1 MQPSLT
7 ANPKKIESFAILRG
21 IAMVIMALDHVRNYF
36 HITKQI
42 TIMKNIIAPLLLL
55 VSFATFSQTT
65 NTTKEIK
72 VNQQRIESRI
82 FELAKF
88 GKDSLGRGYRV
99 AYTKGDVAGRT
110 WFIGLMKKAELDVS
124 IDAAGNLIGKRKG
137 KNPLLK
143 PIAFGSHIDMVPDG
157 GNYDGCVGSVC
168 GLEIMEILKEN
179 NIVTNHPLEL
189 IIFSD
194 EEGSLL
200 GSKALAGKFKQEGLQ
215 TVSQSGLTVKEG
227 IKAIGGNP
235 DSINNIIRKKGD
247 IETFIEL
254 HIEQGGILEK
264 ENIQIGV
271 VEGIVGIEDWEV
283 TVEGFANHAGT
294 TPMNM
299 RQDALLSAAKLII
312 GVNEVITS
320 HEGKQ
325 VGTVG
330 KISAQPG
337 AYNVVP
343 GKVVL
348 GLEIRDLSYDKIWEL
363 FHEIEKRAAVIAVAG
378 GTKITFKNQ
387 LLGAIPALTNKSIQ
401 EKIVA
406 SAKALG
412 FTYKYMQ
419 SGAGHDSQDMALI
432 TPVGMIFVPSVGGIS
447 HSPKEFT
454 KAIDMANG
462 ANVLLQTI
470 LAIDKE
476 Q

>member
-1 MQPSLT
+1 MQYLKTLILLCFLT
-7 ANPKKIESFAILRG
+7 IL
-21 IAMVIMALDHVRNYF
+21 
-36 HITKQI
+36 TS
-42 TIMKNIIAPLLLL
+42 T
-55 VSFATFSQTT
+55 TFSQTVIKS
-65 NTTKEIK
+65 KEIK

-88 GKDSLGRGYRV
+88 GKDSRGKGYRV
-99 AYTKGDVAGRT
+99 AYTKGDIEGRS
-110 WFIGLMKKAELDVS
+110 WFIDQMKKVGLEVT
-124 IDAAGNLIGKRKG
+124 IDYAGNIIGKRKG
-137 KNPLLK
+137 KNPSLK

-157 GNYDGCVGSVC
+157 GNYDGCVGSVS

-200 GSKALAGKFKQEGLQ
+200 GSKALAGGFKEGRLK
-215 TVSQSGLTVKEG
+215 TISQSGLIVSEG
-227 IKAIGGNP
+227 LKVIGGNS
-235 DSINNIIRKKGD
+235 DSIQNVIRKKSD
-247 IETFIEL
+247 LTAFVEL

-271 VEGIVGIEDWEV
+271 VEGIVVIEDWEV

-294 TPMNM
+294 TPMNL
-299 RQDALLSAAKLII
+299 RHDALLSAAKLII
-312 GVNEVITS
+312 AVNEVITS
-320 HEGKQ
+320 HEGNQ

-343 GKVVL
+343 GKVIL
-348 GLEIRDLSYDKIWEL
+348 GLEIRDLSHDKIWEL
-363 FHEIEKRAAVIAVAG
+363 FNEIEKRAVAIGVSG
-378 GTKITFKNQ
+378 GTKITFRNQ
-387 LLGAIPALTNKSIQ
+387 LLGATPALTNKSIQ
-401 EKIVA
+401 DKIVQ

-432 TPVGMIFVPSVGGIS
+432 APIGMIFVPSVGGIS

-454 KAIDMANG
+454 KSIDMANG

-470 LAIDKE
+470 LKIDKE
-476 Q
+476 

>member
-1 MQPSLT
+1 MQYLRTLILAWFLSILVFT
-7 ANPKKIESFAILRG
+7 A
-21 IAMVIMALDHVRNYF
+21 
-36 HITKQI
+36 
-42 TIMKNIIAPLLLL
+42 
-55 VSFATFSQTT
+55 FSQTE
-65 NTTKEIK
+65 TKREEIK
-72 VNQQRIESRI
+72 INQQRIESRI
-82 FELAKF
+82 LELAKL
-88 GKDSLGRGYRV
+88 GKDSKGRGYRV
-99 AYTKGDVAGRT
+99 AYTKGDIEGRT
-110 WFIGLMKKAELDVS
+110 WFIDQMKKAGLEVT
-124 IDAAGNLIGKRKG
+124 IDFAGNIIGKRKG
-137 KNPLLK
+137 KDDSLK

-157 GNYDGCVGSVC
+157 GNYDGCVGSVS
-168 GLEIMEILKEN
+168 GLEIMEILNEN

-200 GSKALAGKFKQEGLQ
+200 GSMALAGHLNQERLKV
-215 TVSQSGLTVKEG
+215 VSQSGLTISEG

-235 DSINNIIRKKGD
+235 DSIPRVIRKKGD
-247 IETFIEL
+247 LSAFIEL
-254 HIEQGGILEK
+254 HIEQGGILDR

-294 TPMNM
+294 TPMNL
-299 RQDALLSAAKLII
+299 RHDALLSAAKLII
-312 GVNEVITS
+312 AVNEVITGR
-320 HEGKQ
+320 EGRQ

-343 GKVVL
+343 GKVIL
-348 GLEIRDLSYDKIWEL
+348 GLEIRDLSHDNIWEL
-363 FHEIEKRAAVIAVAG
+363 FREIEKRAAAIAASS
-378 GTKITFKNQ
+378 GTTITFNNQ
-387 LLGAIPALTNKSIQ
+387 SLGATPALTNKSIQ
-401 EKIVA
+401 DKIVQ

-419 SGAGHDSQDMALI
+419 SGAGHDSQNMALI
-432 TPVGMIFVPSVGGIS
+432 TPIGMIFVPSVGGIS

-470 LAIDKE
+470 LALDKE
-476 Q
+476 